1 MPDRTLPDW
10 TSPWTWA
17 SVGVVLLLV
26 AIAWRWT
33 HRRRTASRLA
43 EALRA
48 DDPAR
53 RRAAVAVAAEQG
65 LRQCG
70 AMLLERS
77 AAEQDPTVV
86 DAIVGA
92 VLRNSWEPADRPAI
106 LALRLWAHERRAGAT
121 PSGAAG
127 AWTEPP
133 VTAPVPRVPAAD
145 APLPLSGTAGLFT
158 PHAAP
163 HRSPHLPRH
172 RAAASIRIVHAPVPA
187 APAALTPTRG
197 LR

>member
-1 MPDRTLPDW
+1 MPDW

-17 SVGVVLLLV
+17 SVGVLLLLV
-26 AIAWRWT
+26 AVAWRWA

-65 LRQCG
+65 LRQYG
-70 AMLLERS
+70 ALLLERS
-77 AAEQDPTVV
+77 AVEQDPGVV

-133 VTAPVPRVPAAD
+133 VTAPVPRVPAVEPPPAR
-145 APLPLSGTAGLFT
+145 SGTAGLFT
-158 PHAAP
+158 PHSAP
-163 HRSPHLPRH
+163 HRSAHLPRH
-172 RAAASIRIVHAPVPA
+172 RAAASIRF